1 MSNGVNHPVR
11 KYRCLFDLNSLRSS
25 LKPANLHELYS
36 SWVRVCV
43 LCNSASVYLSD
54 RQKAYGVVK
63 ANLMAKEHIHSWRQE
78 THATATVPYSTVAR
92 PTTPMSAQNLQ
103 RPNPFQ
109 VSKPEGAA
117 VPPLPRPQTQEW
129 NSFAPVVSTHGRQTL
144 SQQAPTAPPSHAP
157 LHRTPTNELASETN
171 AVRLAQN
178 TGDVYNAA
186 EAQSHYPE
194 TATSSRV
201 VTSTDLASA
210 VSAPRSSQS
219 DSTKSI
225 LLASEK
231 KGTAPYSMSGLAA
244 SIKRSLNAERL
255 AASIE
260 PSALPDL
267 HSQERKPSSS
277 IEAVDIQHQAK
288 PNTPDSP
295 DSAIGN
301 SHERDPDSKAETQ
314 PVNLVTEPADTPLT
328 LPVSVSEAS
337 PPHEETIHTANEFLI
352 PTSQRNSSYNFT
364 PFSTLT
370 GAVSFDNDTDSVP
383 VNHNPAPSSV
393 ATGVSEDM
401 TTSQPTSQS
410 VFHDRVEDPLIP
422 DSQTSFEPISFP
434 HRTPTPPLAATITT
448 VPDEGEVDEEADSI
462 PSFRASTLLHEIETD
477 SQPQHIQSGNEDDVE
492 MSSVPGE
499 DQVQTQPDIASSA
512 FSQPRDNDTLMQEVD
527 VFAHQASSLE
537 PSVEEID
544 RDSMGNLMVKEHP
557 VDETRGSAQ
566 VPEEPA
572 RVLPET
578 LPFRVQS
585 TESVKTSSP
594 GLLPKLPRKHRKKQK
609 FYIAVPPPP
618 EWVLQAKRREAER
631 KALIREKAGE
641 FGYLGIASCYFSFLM
656 HLIGQRIN
664 RGS

>member
-1 MSNGVNHPVR
+1 
-11 KYRCLFDLNSLRSS
+11 
-25 LKPANLHELYS
+25 
-36 SWVRVCV
+36 
-43 LCNSASVYLSD
+43 
-54 RQKAYGVVK
+54 
-63 ANLMAKEHIHSWRQE
+63 
-78 THATATVPYSTVAR
+78 
-92 PTTPMSAQNLQ
+92 MSAQNLQ

-109 VSKPEGAA
+109 VSKPEGSA
-117 VPPLPRPQTQEW
+117 VPPRPHPQTQEW
-129 NSFAPVVSTHGRQTL
+129 DSIAPVVSTHGRQTL
-144 SQQAPTAPPSHAP
+144 SQHAPAPPPSHAP
-157 LHRTPTNELASETN
+157 LQRTPTNELASEAN
-171 AVRLAQN
+171 AVRLARN

-186 EAQSHYPE
+186 EAQSHYRE
-194 TATSSRV
+194 TTTSSRI

-210 VSAPRSSQS
+210 VSAPQS

-260 PSALPDL
+260 PSALPDI

-277 IEAVDIQHQAK
+277 IEAVDTQHQAK
-288 PNTPDSP
+288 SNTPDL
-295 DSAIGN
+295 AIGN
-301 SHERDPDSKAETQ
+301 SHERDPVSKAETQ

-328 LPVSVSEAS
+328 LPVSVSEALT
-337 PPHEETIHTANEFLI
+337 PHEETIHTAHEFLI
-352 PTSQRNSSYNFT
+352 PTSQHKSSHNFT

-422 DSQTSFEPISFP
+422 DSQTSFEPISFS

-448 VPDEGEVDEEADSI
+448 VPDEDEVDEEADSI
-462 PSFRASTLLHEIETD
+462 PSFRPSTLLHEIEID
-477 SQPQHIQSGNEDDVE
+477 SQLQHIQSGNEDDVE

-499 DQVQTQPDIASSA
+499 DQVQTQSNVASSA

-527 VFAHQASSLE
+527 VFARQATSLE
-537 PSVEEID
+537 RSIEEID
-544 RDSMGNLMVKEHP
+544 RDSIGNLMVKEHP

-566 VPEEPA
+566 VPEGPA
-572 RVLPET
+572 RVLPKT
-578 LPFRVQS
+578 LPLRVQS
-585 TESVKTSSP
+585 TESVETSSP
-594 GLLPKLPRKHRKKQK
+594 GLLPKLPRKHRRKQK
-609 FYIAVPPPP
+609 FYIAVPPPS

-641 FGYLGIASCYFSFLM
+641 FGYLGIASCYLSCIL
-656 HLIGQRIN
+656 
-664 RGS
+664 